1 MKRISTIDL
10 ENNRLILSPTHEQ
23 GLFKDRDKFDLVV
36 YHDKDST
43 YAVSSGKFSSPSSP
57 GERNNVLSFLK
68 SAIYESE
75 FKKNLKRFPV
85 LLNGGF
91 EAWKRLAGNQWIE
104 KSNTSV
110 GSENETGVIPRDR
123 MSLNNDKSKRNGL
136 VIPNDNS
143 NWVENLNNERYDLL
157 LIC

>member
-1 MKRISTIDL
+1 M
-10 ENNRLILSPTHEQ
+10 
-23 GLFKDRDKFDLVV
+23 VV

-43 YAVSSGKFSSPSSP
+43 YAASSGKFSSPSSP
-57 GERNNVLSFLK
+57 GERNNVLLSLK

-91 EAWKRLAGNQWIE
+91 EAWKRLAGSNWIE
-104 KSNTSV
+104 KSNTSIGSV
-110 GSENETGVIPRDR
+110 ANNSENETGAIPRDR